1 MKNKFLS
8 VVMAGAL
15 TISLATPVWATPT
28 TEIIENQQKYEELNQ
43 KIDKIQ
49 AEIYSLNGQ
58 ITPLAETI
66 EINNKQMDVIKEE
79 IKNTN
84 KEIEEAK
91 VEIAEKEEMLGERLR
106 ELYKSGGQSSYLMLI
121 FSSKSFNDLV
131 NNLDSASKL
140 ISIDRT
146 IVKELNAQKESL
158 DEKILSLEVKAEELN
173 KINEETTQVLK
184 EFEEMKSKQEILIEE
199 VRAEREAFDAEYLS
213 VAERALV
220 SYQIEVIETSDSISD
235 IQSAISQLTNIR
247 DNNQLKSPTVIE
259 EVNVVIE
266 AGTAK
271 VSELQA
277 KLNSTVTANR
287 GQTVSGSG
295 NSIVD
300 YAYQFIGT
308 PYVYGA
314 GGPDSFDCSGFTSYV
329 YKNVYGVDISRTT
342 YSQVGVG
349 YEVSYDDLQPG
360 DLVFTYGLDHV
371 GIYVGNGNYVHA
383 PQPGESVKVSPVTSF
398 YTARRVVN

>member
-1 MKNKFLS
+1 MKNKILS

-15 TISLATPVWATPT
+15 TISLATPAWATPT

-49 AEIYSLNGQ
+49 AEIYSLNEQ
-58 ITPLAETI
+58 ISPLAETI

-91 VEIAEKEEMLGERLR
+91 VEIAEKEEVLGERLR

-121 FSSKSFNDLV
+121 FSSKSFSDLI

-184 EFEEMKSKQEILIEE
+184 EFEEMKSKQETLIEE

-213 VAERALV
+213 VSERALV

-266 AGTAK
+266 AGTEK

-329 YKNVYGVDISRTT
+329 YRNVYGVDISRTT

-371 GIYVGNGNYVHA
+371 GIYVGNGNYIHA
-383 PQPGESVKVSPVTSF
+383 PQPGDSVKVSPVTSF
-398 YTARRVVN
+398 YTARRVVS

>member
-1 MKNKFLS
+1 MKNKILS
-8 VVMAGAL
+8 VVMAAAI
-15 TISLATPVWATPT
+15 TMSLATPVWATPT
-28 TEIIENQQKYEELNQ
+28 TEIIENQKKYEELNQ
-43 KIDKIQ
+43 KIDEIQ
-49 AEIYSLNGQ
+49 AEIYSLNEQ
-58 ITPLAETI
+58 ISPLAETI
-66 EINNKQMDVIKEE
+66 ETNNKQVDVIKEE

-121 FSSKSFNDLV
+121 FSSKSFSDLI

-184 EFEEMKSKQEILIEE
+184 EFEEMKSKQETLIEE
-199 VRAEREAFDAEYLS
+199 VRAEKEAFDAEYLS
-213 VAERALV
+213 VSERSLV
-220 SYQIEVIETSDSISD
+220 SYQIEVIETSSSISD

-277 KLNSTVTANR
+277 QLNSTVTANR

-314 GGPDSFDCSGFTSYV
+314 TGPDSFDCSGFTSYV

-371 GIYVGNGNYVHA
+371 GIYVGNGNYIHA
-383 PQPGESVKVSPVTSF
+383 PQPGDSVKVSPVTSF
-398 YTARRVVN
+398 YTARRVVS

>member
-1 MKNKFLS
+1 MKNKILS

-49 AEIYSLNGQ
+49 AEIYSLNEQ
-58 ITPLAETI
+58 ISPLAETI

-91 VEIAEKEEMLGERLR
+91 VEIAEKEEVLGERLR

-121 FSSKSFNDLV
+121 FSSKSFSDLI

-184 EFEEMKSKQEILIEE
+184 EFEEMKSKQETLIEE

-213 VAERALV
+213 VSERALV

-266 AGTAK
+266 AGTEK

-329 YKNVYGVDISRTT
+329 YRNVYGVDISRTT

-371 GIYVGNGNYVHA
+371 GIYVGNGNYIHA
-383 PQPGESVKVSPVTSF
+383 PQPGDSVKVSPVTSF
-398 YTARRVVN
+398 YTARRVVS

>member
-266 AGTAK
+266 AGTEK

>member
-146 IVKELNAQKESL
+146 IVKELNAQKESFDFISSNSFNTCVVSSL
-158 DEKILSLEVKAEELN
+158 IL
-173 KINEETTQVLK
+173 
-184 EFEEMKSKQEILIEE
+184 
-199 VRAEREAFDAEYLS
+199 LS
-213 VAERALV
+213 SSALR
-220 SYQIEVIETSDSISD
+220 Y
-235 IQSAISQLTNIR
+235 
-247 DNNQLKSPTVIE
+247 P
-259 EVNVVIE
+259 
-266 AGTAK
+266 
-271 VSELQA
+271 
-277 KLNSTVTANR
+277 
-287 GQTVSGSG
+287 
-295 NSIVD
+295 
-300 YAYQFIGT
+300 YA
-308 PYVYGA
+308 
-314 GGPDSFDCSGFTSYV
+314 
-329 YKNVYGVDISRTT
+329 
-342 YSQVGVG
+342 
-349 YEVSYDDLQPG
+349 
-360 DLVFTYGLDHV
+360 
-371 GIYVGNGNYVHA
+371 
-383 PQPGESVKVSPVTSF
+383 
-398 YTARRVVN
+398 